1 MNKELPKFQTLLPGE
16 EISATYKDKTTSIFS
31 DPREIVALKSDMLKE
46 GLRRQDSVRG
56 TLFVTNKSIIYETFN
71 GNVSNRYTYGLIEE
85 ITGTY
90 GKGRWPAW
98 KTKDI
103 YGSLNLVFFGG
114 RKVVIR
120 VGKGSSI
127 ARAINSRV
135 SKGEFD
141 RLGDSEIISVCNRCD
156 KKWFMNPTELDE
168 FEKGKV
174 AVNVTGADAAQVGLV
189 HLYFGVAAA
198 QRLSIDKGIR
208 YEGETTRNEER
219 WARLEAKFVCPDC
232 GSSDIVR
239 NISKKGEKINN
250 SNKKIVTKIRK
261 NNIDDKLT
269 KLKELKELHDAEA
282 IDDEEFKQ
290 MKKEILGK

>member
-16 EISATYKDKTTSIFS
+16 EISATYKDTTTGLFS
-31 DPREIVALKSDMLKE
+31 DLAKVVAIESDMLKE
-46 GLRRQDSVRG
+46 GLFDSFRG
-56 TLFVTNKSIIYETFN
+56 TLFVTNKAIIYETFN

-85 ITGTY
+85 ITGTD
-90 GKGRWPAW
+90 GKGRWAW
-98 KTKDI
+98 KDI
-103 YGSLNLVFFGG
+103 YGSLNLVFIGG

-120 VGKGSSI
+120 VDKGSSI
-127 ARAINSRV
+127 ARTINSRV

-208 YEGETTRNEER
+208 YEGQTTRNEER

-282 IDDEEFKQ
+282 IDDDEFKQ